1 MKKST
6 QDTQRE
12 IEKKRIGGRKASA
25 IPGRR
30 CKPFHY
36 TKRWFRDPPAREHG
50 TLIIRE
56 EDIILRESGII
67 IRQTECRREWPLEKT
82 LETRLYPI
90 HPFPAR
96 PCTHAHARIHGASCY
111 DRFARNYTI
120 RLLARGETL
129 PRDSKRFQEDS
140 VLKRSANLERLSTAR
155 KQGGNLILQVSGHA
169 ILILSFSFF
178 IWLFIGREKSN
189 DRIIILKLIFNGE
202 YISKN
207 F

>member
-169 ILILSFSFF
+169 ILILSFLFSFGEMIYVLRSFF
-178 IWLFIGREKSN
+178 FMW
-189 DRIIILKLIFNGE
+189 
-202 YISKN
+202 
-207 F
+207 

>member
-1 MKKST
+1 MEKENSMKIQPMKKST

-96 PCTHAHARIHGASCY
+96 PCTHAHAYTERVATIVSHAITRSVFWREAKRC
-111 DRFARNYTI
+111 REIRN
-120 RLLARGETL
+120 
-129 PRDSKRFQEDS
+129 DSK
-140 VLKRSANLERLSTAR
+140 K
-155 KQGGNLILQVSGHA
+155 IL
-169 ILILSFSFF
+169 F
-178 IWLFIGREKSN
+178 
-189 DRIIILKLIFNGE
+189 
-202 YISKN
+202 
-207 F
+207 

>member
-1 MKKST
+1 MEKENSMKIQPMKKST

-155 KQGGNLILQVSGHA
+155 KQGGNLILQVNGHA

-178 IWLFIGREKSN
+178 FWRDDLCS
-189 DRIIILKLIFNGE
+189 
-202 YISKN
+202 
-207 F
+207 